1 MKIALAKQMIT
12 TETIN
17 NGDVHIP
24 EVRLAPLIKSDPKL
38 GESLFPKPVLVPNK
52 VLFSQGSRVKNHSS
66 PELSIS

>member
-24 EVRLAPLIKSDPKL
+24 EVRLIPLIKNDPKL
-38 GESLFPKPVLVPNK
+38 GEILFP
-52 VLFSQGSRVKNHSS
+52 
-66 PELSIS
+66 